1 MSGVSGK
8 ALDLPILKRVLSF
21 VKPYKGIFYLTAFLT
36 VVVAFAAPIRPM
48 LIRRIVDN
56 ELLNG
61 DLEGLWNMTM
71 LLIAVLIAEAI
82 IQFFQ
87 SYLTSWLGQTVIKD
101 LRTQLYRKVLNFRLK
116 YFDNTALGTLVTRV
130 VSDIETIADVFS
142 QGLLEIIGDILKLVV
157 VIGVMLYADWKLT
170 LICLVPIPILIAS
183 TSVFKRVIKTAFQ
196 DVRTQVQV
204 LNAFVQEHVTGMK
217 IIQIFNR
224 EKLEMSRFEK
234 INKKHRDAHIRTVWA
249 YSIFFPIVDM
259 LSAGSLALLVW
270 WGTGEVA
277 KEGSTVTL
285 GVLFQ
290 FILYI
295 YMLYRP
301 IRQLADRFNTLQMGM
316 VSSERVFKVLDT
328 NSSIED
334 TGSATA
340 EHIKGDIEFKN
351 VWFAYIDEDYV
362 LKDVSF
368 SVKEG
373 ETVAFVG
380 ATGSGKTSTIN
391 LLGRFYEFQKGA
403 IHIDGKDIKEYQV
416 ASVRQSMAVVLQDVF
431 LFSDTIYN
439 NITLNNSAIPMEEVV
454 EAAKVVGAHD
464 FIAKLPG
471 GYDYN
476 VKERGGMLSVGQ
488 RQLISFIRAY
498 VHKPKILILDEATSS
513 IDTESELL
521 IQKATDVLTE
531 GRTSIVI
538 AHRLSTIQK
547 ADKIIVLEKGKIIE
561 QGSHQEL
568 ISQDGHYRKLFELQF
583 KESEIPTN

>member
-8 ALDLPILKRVLSF
+8 ALDLPILKRVLGF
-21 VKPYKGIFYLTAFLT
+21 VKPYKGTFYLTAFLT
-36 VVVAFAAPIRPM
+36 IVVAFAAPIRPM
-48 LIRRIVDN
+48 LIQRIIDN
-56 ELLNG
+56 ELMNG
-61 DLEGLWNMTM
+61 DMEGLWNMTM
-71 LLIAVLIAEAI
+71 LLIAVLIGEAI
-82 IQFFQ
+82 VQFFQ

-101 LRTQLYRKVLNFRLK
+101 LRTQLYKKVLKFRLK

-196 DVRTQVQV
+196 EVRTQVSV

-224 EKLEMSRFEK
+224 ENLEMSRFEK
-234 INKKHRDAHIRTVWA
+234 INKKHRNAHIRTVWA

-328 NSSIED
+328 ESSIQNE
-334 TGSATA
+334 GQLSAA
-340 EHIKGDIEFKN
+340 NIHGNIDFKN
-351 VWFAYIDEDYV
+351 VSFAYIDEDYV

-391 LLGRFYEFQKGA
+391 LLGRFYEFQKGE
-403 IHIDGKDIKEYQV
+403 ILIDGKDIQSYDLDGL
-416 ASVRQSMAVVLQDVF
+416 RQSMSVVLQDVF

-439 NITLNNSAIPMEEVV
+439 NITLNNSDIPMDEVV
-454 EAAKVVGAHD
+454 EAAKIVGAHD

-471 GYDYN
+471 GYHYD

-498 VHKPKILILDEATSS
+498 VHRPKILILDEATSS

-521 IQKATDVLTE
+521 IQKATDVLTA

-547 ADKIIVLEKGKIIE
+547 ADKIIVLEKGRIIE

-568 ISQDGHYRKLFELQF
+568 IAQDGHYRKLFELQF
-583 KESEIPTN
+583 KEAAIPAN